1 MTTDSPPIGG
11 EGMHP
16 TQKFQFFHAKNDKR
30 NVFVTI
36 WFFQEKDPT
45 SYHYVMWFLQTPN
58 VLSDVLLCKTESGFS
73 FKDHLFIFK
82 FKSWEIIKNAC

>member
-36 WFFQEKDPT
+36 NLIFQEKDPT
-45 SYHYVMWFLQTPN
+45 SYHYVM
-58 VLSDVLLCKTESGFS
+58 
-73 FKDHLFIFK
+73 
-82 FKSWEIIKNAC
+82 